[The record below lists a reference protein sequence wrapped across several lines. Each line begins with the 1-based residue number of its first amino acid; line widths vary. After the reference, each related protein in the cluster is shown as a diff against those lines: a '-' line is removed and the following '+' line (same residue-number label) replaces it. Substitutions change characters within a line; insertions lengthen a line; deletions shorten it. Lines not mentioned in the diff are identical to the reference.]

1 MNKTLAFVLV
11 WSSFCFLATMATF
24 QLDLAS
30 IAAVIAEFWL
40 TTVGIDLA
48 TGD

>member
-1 MNKTLAFVLV
+1 MNKTLAFVLI
-11 WSSFCFLATMATF
+11 WSSFCFLATMASF
-24 QLDLAS
+24 QLDMAS

-40 TTVGIDLA
+40 TAVGIDLA